1 MAPIGTSPRRAGWS
15 SRSAGLLAV
24 ALAVTAIGCRSP
36 EEPFEFERAPIV
48 LVDLSGLRGDHLKGV
63 AAPDDPDPRLEAL
76 AGESVVF
83 QWAFTPSPHAGPS
96 RAALLSGRYPVAL
109 GLLAGGGELPAET
122 TTLAERLA
130 EHGYRTAAFVDADAG
145 SGDPVAGLEQGF
157 ATWDAARE
165 GLEGVVAGA
174 IGWLREAGEAP
185 FFLYLQASDLLPR
198 AAEPETHG
206 GELSG
211 EPSGEPSGDA
221 ADEAPRAASQDQ
233 VDGLR
238 ELYEAKVREADERIG
253 DLLRALD
260 EQGLGERAIVVIT
273 SDRGIELAEHG
284 PSVSSNVHAPVARVP
299 LALRLPGGGPSR
311 VEPRITDLVDLA
323 PTLLDLVGIEPDP
336 DMQGES
342 LVAILEQR
350 GRPPYLA
357 FTDSIEP
364 DGGLAVAMAGYRL
377 VVRRADD
384 SAELYRLSEDPFELA
399 DIAAE
404 EPEKVEVLR
413 RRLEE
418 WQRGVIAR
426 SGSGDGES
434 ADDEMLEQLRNLG
447 YIQ

>member
-1 MAPIGTSPRRAGWS
+1 M
-15 SRSAGLLAV
+15 
-24 ALAVTAIGCRSP
+24 TAIGCWSP
-36 EEPFEFERAPIV
+36 EEPFEFEQAPIV
-48 LVDLSGLRGDHLKGV
+48 LVDLSGLRADHLKGV
-63 AAPDDPDPRLEAL
+63 AASNDPDRGLEAL
-76 AGESVVF
+76 AGESVIF

-130 EHGYRTAAFVDADAG
+130 EHGYRTAAFVDADTG

-165 GLEGVVAGA
+165 GLEDVIAGA

-198 AAEPETHG
+198 AAELEAHG
-206 GELSG
+206 GQLSGELSG
-211 EPSGEPSGDA
+211 EPSGEPSGEGADDA
-221 ADEAPRAASQDQ
+221 LGAASQEQ

-238 ELYEAKVREADERIG
+238 VVYEAKVREADERIG
-253 DLLRALD
+253 DLRRALD

-284 PSVSSNVHAPVARVP
+284 PPLSSNVHATVARVP
-299 LALRLPGGGPSR
+299 LALRLPGGGSSR

-323 PTLLDLVGIEPDP
+323 PTLLDLVGIEPDS

-399 DIAAE
+399 DVAAE

-426 SGSGDGES
+426 SGDGDGES